1 MPPRTVKPKLDDA
14 PAALALTDATSAMN
28 LRVLRKEDD
37 AIERIVAHSKHA
49 VLYGFD
55 ADARQWARKN
65 VEGALFVVRRA
76 TEPRDA
82 FVVLNRCGT
91 ENLRQRVG
99 GAGFELERSP
109 PYLMYRVGREV
120 NGIWFHDAEECEAMS
135 AVLEGVLAEARARG
149 EGNEVGSETRTTT
162 EAGARLFASATTTKA
177 TSAPTG
183 GDLMAQLMGSVSIGN
198 GARGSESVAPTR
210 VLQPPRKITGTSAS
224 APRTK
229 SVAKSAP
236 PTTSSALN
244 PAAVRA
250 AMSELIEDDE
260 FIGLITRALAKH
272 A

>member
-1 MPPRTVKPKLDDA
+1 
-14 PAALALTDATSAMN
+14 MN

-135 AVLEGVLAEARARG
+135 AVLEGVLAEARGRG
-149 EGNEVGSETRTTT
+149 ERETRWASETRTTT
-162 EAGARLFASATTTKA
+162 EAAARLFASATTTKA

-183 GDLMAQLMGSVSIGN
+183 GDLMAQLMGSVSVGN
-198 GARGSESVAPTR
+198 GASGSESAAPTR

-236 PTTSSALN
+236 PTTSSALE

-250 AMSELIEDDE
+250 AMSELVEDDE
-260 FIGLITRALAKH
+260 FIGLLTRALAKH